1 MADTAPQT
9 EKRKLPVSRSAVVAG
24 VIVLALLAWFAF
36 GSRDTGT
43 DIYADVDGSAATETA
58 LPTVVVRDV
67 RAEERPLQL
76 ETYGRTRAHRRVE
89 VKARTAASV
98 SATPVEEGTVVSE
111 GTVIC
116 RQDVDA
122 RQAQLAQARAQLAK
136 ADADLRATER
146 LVEEGFRAETSLVR
160 DRAARDSAR
169 AQVAQAENELGNIV
183 MRAPF
188 RGVFDRQMA
197 EVGDYLAPGQPCGL
211 LLELDPL
218 VVEAELSETQVGS
231 IDVGQPIGVTL
242 ATGERVEGT
251 VTFLESEA
259 NTATRTFRMEAEIPN
274 PELSLRAGVSAT
286 VELATGTRLASRIPA
301 GVLTL
306 GEGGETGVRYVDGGN
321 RVRFARVDVL
331 DETPE
336 GVFVA
341 GLPDTARV
349 IVEGQ
354 DFVADGAEVE
364 PVRESRSAPGSP
376 FAARG
381 N

>member
-1 MADTAPQT
+1 MATKA
-9 EKRKLPVSRSAVVAG
+9 RKPRISRSAIFAG
-24 VIVLALLAWFAF
+24 VLVLALLAWFAL
-36 GSRDTGT
+36 GSRDTGG
-43 DIYADVDGSAATETA
+43 DIYADVEARETATSA

-67 RAEERPLQL
+67 RAEERPLEI

-89 VKARTAASV
+89 IKARTAASV
-98 SATPVEEGTVVSE
+98 AATPIKEGTVVAP

-122 RQAQLAQARAQLAK
+122 REAQLSQAKAQLAK
-136 ADADLRATER
+136 AEADLRATER
-146 LVEEGFRAETSLVR
+146 LVAEGFRAETSLVR
-160 DRAARDSAR
+160 DQAASDSAR
-169 AQVAQAENELGNIV
+169 AQVAQAENELDNIV

-188 RGVFDRQMA
+188 RGVFDMQMA
-197 EVGDYLAPGQPCGL
+197 EVGDYLSPGQPCGL

-231 IDVGQPIGVTL
+231 IDIGQPVSIQL
-242 ATGERVEGT
+242 ATGERVEGV

-259 NTATRTFRMEAEIPN
+259 NSATRTFRMEAELPN
-274 PELSLRAGVSAT
+274 PDLNMRAGVSAT
-286 VELATGTRLASRIPA
+286 VELGVGSRLASRVPA

-306 GEGGETGVRYVDGGN
+306 GEDGETGVRFVDGGN
-321 RVRFARVDVL
+321 RVRFARVEVL

-336 GVFVA
+336 GMFVT
-341 GLPDTARV
+341 GLPDSARV

-354 DFVADGAEVE
+354 DFVAEGAEVE
-364 PVRESRSAPGSP
+364 PVRESSRASGAPL
-376 FAARG
+376 AARG